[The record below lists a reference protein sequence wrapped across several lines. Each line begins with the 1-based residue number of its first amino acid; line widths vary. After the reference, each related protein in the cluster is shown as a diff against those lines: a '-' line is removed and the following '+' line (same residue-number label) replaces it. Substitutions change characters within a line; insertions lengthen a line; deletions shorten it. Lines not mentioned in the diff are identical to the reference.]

1 MPKFSVQFVPDG
13 KTVEV
18 DGPKTVME
26 AAVLADVYVNALCG
40 GEGMCGR
47 CKVIIRSGEVRAEP
61 TAHLSREEIRDG
73 YVLACKC
80 YLDGSAVVEIP
91 PESRLE
97 GAPRLTDEDALR
109 FGSTR
114 VLVGEGGPYPR
125 DPLSRKVLLSL
136 PGPSLDDNVADQE
149 RLYRELRRQRDI
161 PVMQMGLVQ
170 LKQLAEL
177 LRENEWR
184 VTATLGQRGGT
195 IEVVEVEG
203 GDTSERN
210 YGVAVDVGTTTV
222 VAHLVDLNT
231 SETVARQATYNSQ
244 IQYGEDIIAR
254 IMFANTREK
263 LDRLSSC
270 VVRDINDL
278 IAGLV
283 GAADVSL
290 QDVTYALCAGNTT
303 MIHLLVGLTPS
314 AIRLE
319 PYVPTALA
327 PPVVRAAE
335 VGIRINPRGLL
346 GCVPSVACYVG
357 GDVVAD
363 VLVSG
368 MARSEKPSM
377 LMDIGTNGEIV
388 LGNKDW
394 LVCCSASAGPA
405 FEGGGISCG
414 MRATRGAIERLSMTK
429 GCQVAS
435 YSVIGGGR
443 PTGLCGSGLIDLVAE
458 MMRNGG
464 CLERNGMLT
473 ADHESQRVRDGEDG
487 LEFVV
492 VPASQTGTGKDIVV
506 TQADLQNFIRS
517 KGAIYHAAECLI
529 EHFGLEFGELENIY
543 ISGGFGNYLDVREA
557 VMIGLLPDCPVER
570 FQFIGNGS
578 VQGAKTMLLSRQ
590 ALEEGEAI
598 ASKMTYI
605 ELSTDPK
612 FMNEYTSALFLP
624 HTDIEKFPSVRLELR
639 RRHVEV

>member
-1 MPKFSVQFVPDG
+1 MAKLSVQFLPDE
-13 KTVEV
+13 KTVQVE
-18 DGPKTVME
+18 GQKTVLE
-26 AAVLADVYVNALCG
+26 AAELAGVYINSICG

-47 CKVIIRSGEVRAEP
+47 CKVIVRSGEVRTEP
-61 TAHLSREEIRDG
+61 TAHLSREEIQGG

-80 YLDGSAVVEIP
+80 YLNGDAVVEIP
-91 PESRLE
+91 LESRLE

-114 VLVGEGGPYPR
+114 VLVGEGGPYTH
-125 DPLSRKVLLSL
+125 DPLSQKAFLSL
-136 PGPSLDDNVADQE
+136 PVPSLDDNTGDHE
-149 RLYRELRRQRDI
+149 RIYRELRRDRDI
-161 PVMQMGLVQ
+161 PIMQTGLAQ
-170 LKQLAEL
+170 LRQLAGL
-177 LRENEWR
+177 LRDNEWQ

-195 IEVVEVEG
+195 VEVVEIEG
-203 GDTSERN
+203 GDTSGRN
-210 YGVAVDVGTTTV
+210 YGVAVDVGTTTL
-222 VAHLVDLNT
+222 VAHLVDLNR
-231 SETVARQATYNSQ
+231 SDTVARQATYNSQ
-244 IQYGEDIIAR
+244 IQYGEDIISR
-254 IMFANTREK
+254 IMFANSREK

-270 VVRDINDL
+270 IVGDINDL

-283 GAADVSL
+283 ASAGVSL
-290 QDVTYALCAGNTT
+290 SDVTFVLCAGNTT
-303 MIHLLVGLTPS
+303 MVHLLLGLDPS

-335 VGIRINPRGLL
+335 AGIKINPRGLL

-377 LMDIGTNGEIV
+377 LMDVGTNGEIV
-388 LGNKDW
+388 IGNRDW

-414 MRATRGAIERLSMTK
+414 MRATRGAIERLTMTR

-443 PTGLCGSGLIDLVAE
+443 PAGLCGSGLIDLIAE
-458 MMRNGG
+458 MLRNGG
-464 CLERNGMLT
+464 CLERSGALT
-473 ADHESQRVRDGEDG
+473 ASQDSGRVRDGEDG

-492 VPASQTGTGKDIVV
+492 VPADQTATGKDIVV
-506 TQADLQNFIRS
+506 TQADLRNFIRS

-529 EHFGLEFGELENIY
+529 ERFDLQFSDLEQIY
-543 ISGGFGNYLDVREA
+543 IAGGFGNYLDVREA
-557 VMIGLLPDCPVER
+557 VTIGLLPDCPVAR

-590 ALEEGEAI
+590 AFAEGEAI
-598 ASKMTYI
+598 ASRMTYI
-605 ELSTDPK
+605 ELSTDAK
-612 FMNEYTSALFLP
+612 FMNEYSSALFLP
-624 HTDIEKFPSVRLELR
+624 HTDIEKFPSVRAELER
-639 RRHVEV
+639 RNVSF

>member
-1 MPKFSVQFVPDG
+1 
-13 KTVEV
+13 
-18 DGPKTVME
+18 
-26 AAVLADVYVNALCG
+26 
-40 GEGMCGR
+40 
-47 CKVIIRSGEVRAEP
+47 
-61 TAHLSREEIRDG
+61 
-73 YVLACKC
+73 
-80 YLDGSAVVEIP
+80 
-91 PESRLE
+91 
-97 GAPRLTDEDALR
+97 
-109 FGSTR
+109 
-114 VLVGEGGPYPR
+114 
-125 DPLSRKVLLSL
+125 
-136 PGPSLDDNVADQE
+136 
-149 RLYRELRRQRDI
+149 
-161 PVMQMGLVQ
+161 
-170 LKQLAEL
+170 
-177 LRENEWR
+177 
-184 VTATLGQRGGT
+184 
-195 IEVVEVEG
+195 VEVEG
-203 GDTSERN
+203 GDASERN

-244 IQYGEDIIAR
+244 IQYGEDIISR

-368 MARSEKPSM
+368 MALSEKPSM
-377 LMDIGTNGEIV
+377 LLDIGTNGEIV

-429 GCQVAS
+429 GGQVAS

-517 KGAIYHAAECLI
+517 KGAIYHSAECLI